1 MLIGLSFGFEK
12 EYFEYKDSLNKDE
25 DLLVYNADGTVTVKA

>member
-1 MLIGLSFGFEK
+1 MK
-12 EYFEYKDSLNKDE
+12 KKYFEYKDSLNKDE